1 MVDSLT
7 GQHEATAE
15 ELTGSILLIL
25 EKVVNR
31 IEGDDGEIFRKT
43 FILTTNHSTDKSIR
57 KLVFLRQVTEEL
69 TSRSPFV
76 ERIGCRQI
84 ARDGEA

>member
-31 IEGDDGEIFRKT
+31 IEGDDGEIFRK
-43 FILTTNHSTDKSIR
+43 LSS
-57 KLVFLRQVTEEL
+57 
-69 TSRSPFV
+69 
-76 ERIGCRQI
+76 
-84 ARDGEA
+84 